1 MELNP
6 ELVMQ
11 IQAEQVGN
19 LMKENAMLRAA
30 IIQFEQELYP
40 QQEELDLGR
49 PVVDGETVYTADEVA
64 ERLGVDTN
72 DLPIPEEAV

>member
-40 QQEELDLGR
+40 QEELDM
-49 PVVDGETVYTADEVA
+49 AVA
-64 ERLGVDTN
+64 ELAEDPEIDTD
-72 DLPIPEEAV
+72 DLPMPEEAV

>member
-40 QQEELDLGR
+40 QEELDM
-49 PVVDGETVYTADEVA
+49 AVA
-64 ERLGVDTN
+64 ELAEDPEIDTD
-72 DLPIPEEAV
+72 DLPMPEEAE

>member
-40 QQEELDLGR
+40 QGELDM
-49 PVVDGETVYTADEVA
+49 AVA
-64 ERLGVDTN
+64 ELAEDPEIDTD
-72 DLPIPEEAV
+72 DLPMPEEAE